1 MIKLNYNFHTGM
13 EVKIDKNLSWQ
24 VNERGV
30 GGLYRVVDY
39 QSCAEYIRLRR
50 VSDQQEIMVE
60 RRTLAYLAGEVVKN
74 PDPYVPLDP
83 DEFLPEFGDI
93 FASEEESEDAQI
105 GFFYCGLIGLTT
117 PTPFINSSLVGST
130 WCYYTPHPYPW

>member
-39 QSCAEYIRLRR
+39 QS
-50 VSDQQEIMVE
+50 
-60 RRTLAYLAGEVVKN
+60 
-74 PDPYVPLDP
+74 
-83 DEFLPEFGDI
+83 
-93 FASEEESEDAQI
+93 
-105 GFFYCGLIGLTT
+105 
-117 PTPFINSSLVGST
+117 
-130 WCYYTPHPYPW
+130 